1 MTNLAERL
9 ADTVSKL
16 GVKTAY
22 GEPVE
27 VNGVTLIPVALVQ
40 FGFGAGSDASGDESE
55 EGASGGGGGGMS
67 IPLGAYVRDINGLRF
82 EPNII
87 TLMAV
92 GIPFLWVAGKAGA
105 RLIKALKR

>member
-22 GEPVE
+22 GDPVE

-40 FGFGAGSDASGDESE
+40 FGFGAGSDAAGGDSE

-67 IPLGAYVRDINGLRF
+67 IPLGSYVRDINGMRF

-87 TLMAV
+87 TLLAV